1 MKTQG
6 KLLTFWPIEISQ
18 KSKKFA
24 NPLEPIMY
32 SVRILLTACC
42 DWSSIFFIEYS
53 YYAVLRKGKMA
64 PSKGEIREEQ
74 VFYGTFRDFS
84 ATKKTG

>member
-18 KSKKFA
+18 KSKKIG
-24 NPLEPIMY
+24 EPAETDN
-32 SVRILLTACC
+32 VFCKNLVNRVLWLVQN
-42 DWSSIFFIEYS
+42 FFIEYS

-84 ATKKTG
+84 ATK